1 MKCPHCNQEIND
13 ESQICTY
20 CGKSLNEV
28 PDGQSQTENQ
38 EHSSDTE
45 ADSQATAE
53 PAAEENIVAPEAGA
67 EVTEAVAA
75 KETTEPAGEAP
86 KGKKKW
92 VIPAA
97 IAAVVAI
104 AAGAFAMTS
113 AKDPKDAVIGA
124 FKSIVAED
132 RQTRRKKFSES
143 AP

>member
-1 MKCPHCNQEIND
+1 M
-13 ESQICTY
+13 
-20 CGKSLNEV
+20 NEV

-75 KETTEPAGEAP
+75 KETTEPAGEPAEPAGEAP

-92 VIPAA
+92 IIPAA

-104 AAGAFAMTS
+104 AAGAFCHDKRKGS
-113 AKDPKDAVIGA
+113 EGCRNW
-124 FKSIVAED
+124 SI
-132 RQTRRKKFSES
+132 
-143 AP
+143 

>member
-53 PAAEENIVAPEAGA
+53 PAAE
-67 EVTEAVAA
+67 
-75 KETTEPAGEAP
+75 
-86 KGKKKW
+86 
-92 VIPAA
+92 
-97 IAAVVAI
+97 
-104 AAGAFAMTS
+104 
-113 AKDPKDAVIGA
+113 
-124 FKSIVAED
+124 
-132 RQTRRKKFSES
+132 
-143 AP
+143 

>member
-20 CGKSLNEV
+20 CGKSLNEI

-67 EVTEAVAA
+67 EVTEAGAA
-75 KETTEPAGEAP
+75 KETTEPAGE
-86 KGKKKW
+86 
-92 VIPAA
+92 PAEPVSYTHLSR
-97 IAAVVAI
+97 IQSSTV
-104 AAGAFAMTS
+104 
-113 AKDPKDAVIGA
+113 
-124 FKSIVAED
+124 
-132 RQTRRKKFSES
+132 
-143 AP
+143 

>member
-75 KETTEPAGEAP
+75 KETTEPAGEPGRTGRRSAERKEEMGNTHSDCSSRCHRGRSICHDKR
-86 KGKKKW
+86 KGSEGCRNW
-92 VIPAA
+92 
-97 IAAVVAI
+97 
-104 AAGAFAMTS
+104 
-113 AKDPKDAVIGA
+113 
-124 FKSIVAED
+124 SI
-132 RQTRRKKFSES
+132 
-143 AP
+143 

>member
-53 PAAEENIVAPEAGA
+53 PAAEEYSGAG
-67 EVTEAVAA
+67 
-75 KETTEPAGEAP
+75 
-86 KGKKKW
+86 
-92 VIPAA
+92 
-97 IAAVVAI
+97 
-104 AAGAFAMTS
+104 S
-113 AKDPKDAVIGA
+113 R
-124 FKSIVAED
+124 S
-132 RQTRRKKFSES
+132 
-143 AP
+143 